1 MSGRRYSISEK
12 IKICKDAIAA
22 EEKGISLCKYAKNHS
37 FSDVSL
43 YTWVDE
49 FRTGIWDDKPKKE
62 IEIPNSLV
70 LDMTEEFNN
79 IGSVKIEMVDVLVF
93 SESIEN
99 NIRVSVEKPDTN
111 DIEKFSDE
119 LNQRILDKLQWCFVV
134 RGFKF

>member
-1 MSGRRYSISEK
+1 MTQKRYTIAEK
-12 IKICKDAIAA
+12 IEFCKKAIEAQKEDISFYKSSKIL
-22 EEKGISLCKYAKNHS
+22 GI
-37 FSDVSL
+37 SDVSL
-43 YTWVDE
+43 YLWVKMYRAGE
-49 FRTGIWDDKPKKE
+49 LIDKSKKE

-70 LDMTEEFNN
+70 LDMTEEFNS